1 MNNKISFMFR
11 FIITCAT
18 VLIALTV
25 LYFMFHSYFLYPWT
39 RDAQVEADV
48 VQLTSRVSGHIIELP
63 IQENQLVKKGTIIW
77 KIDPKTYLSE
87 VESAKASLQKAEAAL
102 SEAQDVVERVRKLS
116 GLDSGAIAESSKVKA
131 ENRYRE
137 ARANVSQAKANLHHA
152 ELNLK
157 YTVMKAPTD
166 GYITNLR
173 IALGSY
179 VTANKPIFPFVDAD
193 SFRLTAFF
201 KETLIENVK
210 RGDKAMITLMSYPHD
225 TIEGEVNSV
234 SRGIAIQDGD
244 PGSNLLPVVNPS
256 FDWIRLA
263 QRLPVRIYFKK
274 IPEKIKLSVGFTAS
288 VIILPK
294 YS

>member
-1 MNNKISFMFR
+1 MFR
-11 FIITCAT
+11 FIITSAT
-18 VLIALTV
+18 VLVALTV

-77 KIDPKTYLSE
+77 KIDPKTYISE

-102 SEAQDVVERVRKLS
+102 SEAQDVVGRVRKLS
-116 GLDSGAIAESSKVKA
+116 GLDSGAIAESRKIKA
-131 ENRYRE
+131 ENQYRE
-137 ARANVSQAKANLHHA
+137 AQANVSQAKANLHHA

-210 RGDKAMITLMSYPHD
+210 PGDKAMITLMSYPHD

-244 PGSNLLPVVNPS
+244 PGANLLPVVNPS

-263 QRLPVRIYFKK
+263 QRLPVRIHFKK
-274 IPEKIKLSVGFTAS
+274 IPEKINLSVGFTAS

-294 YS
+294 NS